1 MFWQGY
7 WGRRVLHQWAG
18 TLAHTRRT
26 SCYIVQRRKQKIE
39 RTCCK
44 LRLTHARGAR
54 PAQQKNPL
62 HDVEALR
69 GAFKIMKRTDASLAA
84 EARGCDLQPHASRIA
99 PRNLRNRDP
108 KTQKAASER
117 NKNIVEIGSF
127 TLEKNRRRNNCKSA
141 IYMYIARF
149 FTQRELHAEC
159 TLQEV
164 ELRVP
169 RGKY

>member
-1 MFWQGY
+1 
-7 WGRRVLHQWAG
+7 
-18 TLAHTRRT
+18 
-26 SCYIVQRRKQKIE
+26 VQRRKQKLE

-69 GAFKIMKRTDASLAA
+69 VAFKIMKRRDASLAA

-108 KTQKAASER
+108 KTQKSASER
-117 NKNIVEIGSF
+117 DKNIVEIGSF
-127 TLEKNRRRNNCKSA
+127 TLD
-141 IYMYIARF
+141 
-149 FTQRELHAEC
+149 
-159 TLQEV
+159 
-164 ELRVP
+164 
-169 RGKY
+169 